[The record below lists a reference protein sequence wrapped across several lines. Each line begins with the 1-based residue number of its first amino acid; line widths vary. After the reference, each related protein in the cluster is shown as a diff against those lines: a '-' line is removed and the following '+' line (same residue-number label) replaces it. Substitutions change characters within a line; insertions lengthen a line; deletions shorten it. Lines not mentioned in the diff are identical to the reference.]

1 MRDTPRGLTASCLY
15 IISEYYILGRKT
27 RHMVEFN
34 KKNRK
39 SQQIDRRE
47 AKKLKL
53 NLFRVHAESVQLPF
67 ILCWAKDETEA
78 LDWAKQQSA
87 DEWYE
92 HESAPHFM
100 EKFNVEKIKYPKS
113 LVSRNRKVP
122 KAGP

>member
-1 MRDTPRGLTASCLY
+1 
-15 IISEYYILGRKT
+15 
-27 RHMVEFN
+27 MVEFN
-34 KKNRK
+34 KENRK
-39 SQQIDRRE
+39 SQQLDRRE
-47 AKKLKL
+47 ARKLKL

-92 HESAPHFM
+92 HDSAPHFM
-100 EKFNVEKIKYPKS
+100 EKFNVERIKYPKS